1 MTRYEERILR
11 RFIREA
17 LDKSLVEDGW
27 EDPNVVIAKQQMLAI
42 DDEED
47 EEFEDPYDE
56 LEQSAEEKQKL
67 NQRDTYASDNSGLAS
82 SKPLAPRGG
91 SGPKSGRTP
100 GGRVASTQGRV
111 YSAGY

>member
-1 MTRYEERILR
+1 MTRDQELVLR
-11 RFIREA
+11 RFIRESLS
-17 LDKSLVEDGW
+17 LDEDGW
-27 EDPNVVIAKQQMLAI
+27 EDPSVVIAKQTMLV
-42 DDEED
+42 DDEDED
-47 EEFEDPYDE
+47 DFEDPYDE
-56 LEQSAEEKQKL
+56 LERNAEEKQKL
-67 NQRDTYASDNSGLAS
+67 NARDNYASDNTGLSS